1 MIRFIFYFGF
11 GVAIVNLFG
20 LLFMSGDSATLI
32 FHLTYLIA
40 GILICA
46 VTYKNL

>member
-11 GVAIVNLFG
+11 GIAIVNLFG
-20 LLFMSGDSATLI
+20 LLFMSGDYVTSILY
-32 FHLTYLIA
+32 LTYLIV
-40 GILICA
+40 GIVICA